1 LTSPYT
7 TASAGRISAKR
18 RSRATMMRPSGR
30 HVTLTRRRVEV
41 RPGQVE
47 VAEEDR
53 RQRVVVVLAG
63 VDQALVD
70 AARRE
75 CPDDRRG
82 LHEVG
87 PGADDVCYGSSHVP
101 SVRGAGVGLPAEPI
115 PLSMGP
121 G

>member
-1 LTSPYT
+1 
-7 TASAGRISAKR
+7 
-18 RSRATMMRPSGR
+18 MRPGSDA
-30 HVTLTRRRVEV
+30 EIEI

-47 VAEEDR
+47 IAEEDR

-63 VDQALVD
+63 VDEALVD
-70 AARRE
+70 ASGSE
-75 CPDDRRG
+75 CADDRRG

-101 SVRGAGVGLPAEPI
+101 SVRGAGPGLPAEPL